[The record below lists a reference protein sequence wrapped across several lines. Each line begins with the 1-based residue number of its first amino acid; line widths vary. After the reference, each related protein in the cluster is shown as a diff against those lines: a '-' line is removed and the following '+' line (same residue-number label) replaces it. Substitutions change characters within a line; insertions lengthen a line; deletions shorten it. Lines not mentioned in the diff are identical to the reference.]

1 MKQDKWIEQLR
12 DKLADHE
19 MAAPEGLWA
28 DIEAA
33 IAQQPKSPKARFVTL
48 RRWTAAAAV
57 AALMAGG
64 GWMWWSQA
72 GHQPPSDT
80 ALSELTPPQDG
91 ADKPTVPTSEDG
103 SPSQPAPEDVALPH
117 QRPTVRQ
124 QFIAQTASTTPI
136 QQPTA
141 LADTTIAEAPA
152 DNTAPA
158 SDIRP
163 SQRQESTPLP
173 PANREELMMPQT
185 KRKTKPKPSV
195 SLYAMNSFSDQSH
208 SNGVLMAEAQT
219 QRFAN
224 VYEQS
229 NRMLARSH
237 EPIYLAGYEERQH
250 HDQPISYGLTLNY
263 PLTPRLSLTPGV
275 TYTRL
280 RSDFTQIM
288 RSQQVHQ
295 TQKLDYVGIVA
306 GANYRLWDVG
316 RFKCYVAA
324 GVKADLNVATHTET
338 EGVSLHLDKDRLQ
351 WSVSGGLGAQYDV
364 IPWLGLYVEPGLSY
378 YPDNGS
384 RIENYFKDKPLNF
397 SLQLGL
403 RLNLK

>member
-1 MKQDKWIEQLR
+1 M
-12 DKLADHE
+12 
-19 MAAPEGLWA
+19 
-28 DIEAA
+28 
-33 IAQQPKSPKARFVTL
+33 
-48 RRWTAAAAV
+48 
-57 AALMAGG
+57 
-64 GWMWWSQA
+64 
-72 GHQPPSDT
+72 
-80 ALSELTPPQDG
+80 
-91 ADKPTVPTSEDG
+91 
-103 SPSQPAPEDVALPH
+103 
-117 QRPTVRQ
+117 
-124 QFIAQTASTTPI
+124 
-136 QQPTA
+136 
-141 LADTTIAEAPA
+141 ADTTIAEAPA

-208 SNGVLMAEAQT
+208 SNGVLMAEAQA

-229 NRMLARSH
+229 NMMLTRSP
-237 EPIYLAGYEERQH
+237 EPIYLTGYEERQH
-250 HDQPISYGLTLNY
+250 HDQPIGYGLTLSY
-263 PLTPRLSLTPGV
+263 PLTTRLSLTPGV

-280 RSDFTQIM
+280 RSDFTQVM
-288 RSQQVHQ
+288 RSQQIHQ
-295 TQKLDYVGIVA
+295 TQKLDYIGIMA
-306 GANYRLWDVG
+306 GASYRLWDVG
-316 RFKCYVAA
+316 RFRSYVAA
-324 GVKADLNVATHTET
+324 SVKADLNVATHTET
-338 EGVSLHLDKDRLQ
+338 EGVSLHLSKDRLQ
-351 WSVSGGLGAQYDV
+351 WSVSGGLGAQYDI

>member
-48 RRWTAAAAV
+48 RRWAAAASV

-64 GWMWWSQA
+64 GWLWWSQT
-72 GHQPPSDT
+72 GEPSVIVEGGVLNVERDMSKPAVKAEPGVISLHT
-80 ALSELTPPQDG
+80 PHSTLHEKSLHTPHSTFNEKTIVERDMSEPEG
-91 ADKPTVPTSEDG
+91 KSE
-103 SPSQPAPEDVALPH
+103 PEVKTEPKVISLH
-117 QRPTVRQ
+117 TQH
-124 QFIAQTASTTPI
+124 STFNE
-136 QQPTA
+136 
-141 LADTTIAEAPA
+141 EAF
-152 DNTAPA
+152 N
-158 SDIRP
+158 
-163 SQRQESTPLP
+163 EKLP
-173 PANREELMMPQT
+173 PEQPRH
-185 KRKTKPKPSV
+185 KKKISV
-195 SLYAMNSFSDQSH
+195 SLYAMNGFGDQSH
-208 SNGVLMAEAQT
+208 SNGVLMAEAQA
-219 QRFAN
+219 QRFAD

-316 RFKCYVAA
+316 RFKCYAAA

>member
-1 MKQDKWIEQLR
+1 VRNTVVAFEYEPLTAEDFRARIRRTTERYPYLVAEEEGRVLGYAYAGPFVGRAAYARSCELTIYLDPAARRRGLGRALYTALEDQLR
-12 DKLADHE
+12 D
-19 MAAPEGLWA
+19 M
-28 DIEAA
+28 
-33 IAQQPKSPKARFVTL
+33 
-48 RRWTAAAAV
+48 
-57 AALMAGG
+57 
-64 GWMWWSQA
+64 
-72 GHQPPSDT
+72 
-80 ALSELTPPQDG
+80 
-91 ADKPTVPTSEDG
+91 
-103 SPSQPAPEDVALPH
+103 
-117 QRPTVRQ
+117 
-124 QFIAQTASTTPI
+124 
-136 QQPTA
+136 
-141 LADTTIAEAPA
+141 
-152 DNTAPA
+152 
-158 SDIRP
+158 
-163 SQRQESTPLP
+163 
-173 PANREELMMPQT
+173 
-185 KRKTKPKPSV
+185 
-195 SLYAMNSFSDQSH
+195 
-208 SNGVLMAEAQT
+208 GVLMAEAQA
-219 QRFAN
+219 QRFAD

-237 EPIYLAGYEERQH
+237 EPIYLSGYEERQH

-316 RFKCYVAA
+316 RFKCYAAA